1 MKKVFTRTL
10 LLSAGLVLGSLIII
24 GLAFSL
30 ISYNYVVREKR
41 ETLEA
46 TAEVIARLPPPVM
59 CLMTGAFS
67 LG

>member
-46 TAEVIARLPPPVM
+46 TAEVIARAASAGDVLDD
-59 CLMTGAFS
+59 
-67 LG
+67 